1 MTDTP
6 DIQTSLQRCSYK
18 KVFWRYAENL
28 QENTH
33 TEVQYQQSCFATL
46 LKSHFRMGVLL

>member
-6 DIQTSLQRCSYK
+6 DIQTSLQRRSNK
-18 KVFWRYAENL
+18 KVFWSYAENL

-33 TEVQYQQSCFATL
+33 TEV
-46 LKSHFRMGVLL
+46 